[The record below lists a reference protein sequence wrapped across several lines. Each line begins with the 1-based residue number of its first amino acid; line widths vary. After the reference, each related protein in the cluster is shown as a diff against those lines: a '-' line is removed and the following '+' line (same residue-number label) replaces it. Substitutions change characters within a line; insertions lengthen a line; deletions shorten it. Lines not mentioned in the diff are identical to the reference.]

1 MTSVARFTRGMRNS
15 VACCCRVLFD
25 CDLYAPLENT
35 RWVPFTHGMRV
46 RLTHFVW
53 LSVIETPG
61 WVGSSKLLRFV
72 HCMRNPELENEN
84 IASLRYNAIQKE
96 ECPMS

>member
-1 MTSVARFTRGMRNS
+1 MTSI
-15 VACCCRVLFD
+15 
-25 CDLYAPLENT
+25 
-35 RWVPFTHGMRV
+35 
-46 RLTHFVW
+46 VW

-61 WVGSSKLLRFV
+61 WVGSSKRLRFV